1 MNMIQRPSLIFKSS
15 LLALQ
20 VTILCLTQYTL
31 FPAFTLAQQSF
42 SLPKPAK
49 PVPTPTELP
58 SPTFGLT
65 NPIPN
70 QRTTPSVDSS
80 VSREFNVYRLDVD
93 DVVSINVQEFPEF
106 NFIGPIDTE
115 GNVVMPILGRIAI
128 AGLTLEE
135 VEIKVSAELGRRFL
149 LTEPVVFAVLATP
162 RPVSVTMIGE
172 IFKPGF
178 YTVDSTTLL
187 SDILILS
194 GGTKETADL
203 RNIIVRRSLS
213 DGTVMEESVDLY
225 TPLVTGGPTPNVP
238 IQGGDTIIVS
248 RLEVGD
254 IQDYDRVLVS
264 RSTLPVQTITVR
276 VLAPV
281 EPSGQALQSLS
292 LPNGTNFIDVL
303 AAVPLVDVLRVN
315 VTDVALLRFDPERGQ
330 VVTQSINV
338 RALLR
343 GDVSYAVPLQ
353 DGDVVV
359 IGRTLLGKVFA
370 AFNVLT
376 QPIRDISGF
385 GFWID
390 RFNN

>member
-20 VTILCLTQYTL
+20 VTILYFTQYTL

-65 NPIPN
+65 NPIPS
-70 QRTTPSVDSS
+70 QKTTPSVDNA

-93 DVVSINVQEFPEF
+93 DVVSINVEEFPEF

-115 GNVVMPILGRIAI
+115 GNVVMPIVGRIAI

-149 LTEPVVFAVLATP
+149 LNEPVVFAVLATP
-162 RPVSVTMIGE
+162 RPVSVTMVGE

-213 DGTVMEESVDLY
+213 DGTVMEQNVDLY
-225 TPLVTGGPTPNVP
+225 TPLVTGGPTPKVP

-248 RLEVGD
+248 RLEVGNL
-254 IQDYDRVLVS
+254 QDYDRVLVS

-315 VTDVALLRFDPERGQ
+315 VTDVTLLRFDPERGQ

-376 QPIRDISGF
+376 QPLRDVSSF

-390 RFNN
+390 RFN

>member
-115 GNVVMPILGRIAI
+115 GNVIMPIVGRIAI

-149 LTEPVVFAVLATP
+149 LSEPVVFAVLATP

-213 DGTVMEESVDLY
+213 DGTVMEENVDLY
-225 TPLVTGGPTPNVP
+225 TPLVTGGPTPKVP

-248 RLEVGD
+248 RLEQGNL
-254 IQDYDRVLVS
+254 QDYDRVLVS

-315 VTDVALLRFDPERGQ
+315 VTDVALLRFDPERGK

-385 GFWID
+385 GIWID
-390 RFNN
+390 RFN